1 MAHIFSSIKE
11 SLTSVLPIAIIVLI
25 LSVTCVSLD
34 AGVLVLFLFGTILL
48 ILGMSFFTIGS
59 TISMEPLGDGIGK
72 SLNKNSKI
80 IMPLIICFVLGF
92 IITISE
98 PDLQALAEQ
107 VPTIPNAMLIGCV
120 GVGVGIFLSI
130 TLVRNK
136 KDISLRSM
144 LMVFYILIIGL
155 SFFAPDEFVATAF
168 DSGGVTTGP
177 MTVPFIMAF
186 GIGIS
191 AIRNDKHAADDSF
204 GLVSMCSIGPILAVM
219 ILGIIY
225 NPESGEQVSEAIP
238 DIANTVDLWKLFSTE
253 LPTYI
258 HEIAI
263 SLFPIVGFFAFI
275 QLFVR
280 DINKTTI
287 IKIIVGIVYTYIGLV
302 LFLTGVNVGFMPAGN
317 YLGQTIA
324 KLPYSW
330 IIIPIGMVIGYFI
343 VKAEPAVFVL
353 TKQVEELTDGAISAK
368 AMGMSL
374 SIGVSASV
382 GLAMTRVLSG
392 ISILW
397 FLVPGYLI
405 ALVLTFFVSKIFTAI
420 AFDSGG
426 VASGPMTATFLLPFA
441 MGACEALGGN
451 IVADAFGIVSM
462 VAMTPLITIQIMGLI
477 YKLKEKKLHKEVA
490 SQVDQAALDAYGDM
504 EIIEL

>member
-1 MAHIFSSIKE
+1 MKA
-11 SLTSVLPIAIIVLI
+11 VLPILAIVLLLCFTIAPIPPSI
-25 LSVTCVSLD
+25 LMTFLVGAALLIIGMLFFNV
-34 AGVLVLFLFGTILL
+34 GVELSMTPIGERTGTIMTKSKNLL
-48 ILGMSFFTIGS
+48 VVILVSFVMG
-59 TISMEPLGDGIGK
+59 
-72 SLNKNSKI
+72 
-80 IMPLIICFVLGF
+80 FV
-92 IITISE
+92 ITISE
-98 PDLQALAEQ
+98 PDLQVLAQQ
-107 VPTIPNAMLIGCV
+107 VPSIPNMTLILAV
-120 GVGVGIFLSI
+120 ALGVAIFLVIAILRMLLSI
-130 TLVRNK
+130 PLSSLLVF
-136 KDISLRSM
+136 
-144 LMVFYILIIGL
+144 FYIIIFALTLFVSKDFL
-155 SFFAPDEFVATAF
+155 SVAF

-263 SLFPIVGFFAFI
+263 SLFPIVGFFTFI